1 MKAEMNLEN
10 MKLLGILEMVE
21 RKLLE
26 TAYYHELGF
35 GEIKTIFHN
44 IRYDCGFEDTRTDD
58 TDGWHD

>member
-10 MKLLGILEMVE
+10 MKLLGVLEMVE

-35 GEIKTIFHN
+35 AEIQTIFHN
-44 IRYDCGFEDTRTDD
+44 IRYDCGFEDTKEELR
-58 TDGWHD
+58 

>member
-10 MKLLGILEMVE
+10 MKLLGVLEMVE

-35 GEIKTIFHN
+35 SEIQKIFHN
-44 IRYDCGFEDTRTDD
+44 IRYDCGFEGTREE
-58 TDGWHD
+58 

>member
-10 MKLLGILEMVE
+10 MKLLGILDMVE

-35 GEIKTIFHN
+35 AEIQTIFHN
-44 IRYDCGFEDTRTDD
+44 IRYDCGFEDTRK
-58 TDGWHD
+58 DGPYD

>member
-10 MKLLGILEMVE
+10 MKLLGVLEMVE

-35 GEIKTIFHN
+35 SEIQNIFHN
-44 IRYDCGFEDTRTDD
+44 IRYDCGFEDTRVKEDE
-58 TDGWHD
+58 

>member
-35 GEIKTIFHN
+35 SEIQTIFHN
-44 IRYDCGFEDTRTDD
+44 IRYDCGFEDTKEELR
-58 TDGWHD
+58 

>member
-10 MKLLGILEMVE
+10 MKLLGVLEMVE

-35 GEIKTIFHN
+35 SEIKKIFHN
-44 IRYDCGFEDTRTDD
+44 IRYDCGFEDTQEELR
-58 TDGWHD
+58 

>member
-10 MKLLGILEMVE
+10 MKLLGVLDMVE

-35 GEIKTIFHN
+35 AEIQTIFHN
-44 IRYDCGFEDTRTDD
+44 IRYDCGFEDTRK
-58 TDGWHD
+58 DGPYD

>member
-10 MKLLGILEMVE
+10 MKLLGVLEMVE

-35 GEIKTIFHN
+35 NEIKQIFHN
-44 IRYDCGFEDTRTDD
+44 IRYDCGFEDTRKEVE
-58 TDGWHD
+58 

>member
-1 MKAEMNLEN
+1 MRAEMNLEN
-10 MKLLGILEMVE
+10 MKLLGVLEMVE

-44 IRYDCGFEDTRTDD
+44 IRYDCGFEDTRKDD
-58 TDGWHD
+58 PYD

>member
-10 MKLLGILEMVE
+10 MKLLGVLEMVE

-44 IRYDCGFEDTRTDD
+44 IRYDCGFEDTRKEDR
-58 TDGWHD
+58 